1 MRKSQTDF
9 RGRKLVVMRK
19 EKPGKAVTIRGFVS
33 ADEWDGRKNVIA
45 ISITTDDEDYR
56 VELDKVGEE
65 LFDYLDEDVEV
76 TGTIR
81 QEKNGTKYI
90 RVSNY
95 EVLEEEYESEQGFL
109 DDEDDFDFDD
119 DEDDD

>member
-1 MRKSQTDF
+1 MKR
-9 RGRKLVVMRK
+9 
-19 EKPGKAVTIRGFVS
+19 EKPGKEVTIRGFVS
-33 ADEWDGRKNVIA
+33 ADDWDGRKRVIA

-81 QEKNGTKYI
+81 QEKNGTTYI
-90 RVSNY
+90 RVTHY
-95 EVLEEEYESEQGFL
+95 EVLEEAYGREKSFL
-109 DDEDDFDFDD
+109 GEDDDDDSDFDDED
-119 DEDDD
+119 EN

>member
-1 MRKSQTDF
+1 MK
-9 RGRKLVVMRK
+9 K
-19 EKPGKAVTIRGFVS
+19 EKPGKEVTVKGFVS
-33 ADEWDGRKNVIA
+33 ADEWNGRKNVIA

-81 QEKNGTKYI
+81 QEKNP
-90 RVSNY
+90 
-95 EVLEEEYESEQGFL
+95 SEQKSSETTGSFL
-109 DDEDDFDFDD
+109 MAAYSAAPALASTTPSTIDRS
-119 DEDDD
+119 

>member
-1 MRKSQTDF
+1 
-9 RGRKLVVMRK
+9 MRK
-19 EKPGKAVTIRGFVS
+19 EKPGKEVTIKGFVS

-65 LFDYLDEDVEV
+65 LFDYLDVDVEV
-76 TGTIR
+76 TGTVQ

-90 RVSNY
+90 RVTNY

-109 DDEDDFDFDD
+109 DDADDDDYDFDD
-119 DEDDD
+119 DDED

>member
-1 MRKSQTDF
+1 MK
-9 RGRKLVVMRK
+9 K
-19 EKPGKAVTIRGFVS
+19 EKPGKEVTVKGFVS

-90 RVSNY
+90 RVTHY
-95 EVLEEEYESEQGFL
+95 EVLEEAYESEESFL
-109 DDEDDFDFDD
+109 GEDDDDDSDFDDED
-119 DEDDD
+119 EN

>member
-1 MRKSQTDF
+1 MK
-9 RGRKLVVMRK
+9 K
-19 EKPGKAVTIRGFVS
+19 EKPGKEVSIKGFVS

-81 QEKNGTKYI
+81 QEKNGTTYI
-90 RVSNY
+90 RVTHY
-95 EVLEEEYESEQGFL
+95 EVLEEEYEGEERFL
-109 DDEDDFDFDD
+109 DEDDYDDSDFDDED
-119 DEDDD
+119 EN